1 MVLDHFFPVD
11 LRVENEATSLI
22 SAGFKVEILSIAPYK
37 DSKSI
42 HFKEILVHQVSVSKF
57 ASKKMRGLAGMVPWL
72 DMVIAS
78 NVKRLLRKSSYDI
91 IHFHDLYTFGAA
103 KWIKKVTSATIIGD
117 LHENYVDVLDDYEWV
132 KKFPNRYLVNKKKWK
147 KKELEYLS
155 EMDKVIVVNEGM
167 KNKTLEKNVP
177 EEDILVVE
185 NMLNK
190 TLFDSYEIDT
200 SIINRFNGRFNL
212 LYIGGFISNRGLE
225 HVIEG
230 MSLLQH
236 NKDIHLILVGD
247 GVMMSNLRSL
257 VHTLGL
263 DSNVHFEGWQNQ
275 DKMKSYIKVSKA
287 GLIPFKRSEQTDNS
301 SPNKLF
307 QYMYYGLPIISTD
320 CISIKNIVEK
330 DKVGIVYESE
340 NIRAFANSILRL
352 YNAKDEASLYSK
364 NAKKVVSEKY
374 NWDLAVKE
382 MINMYNNLN

>member
-132 KKFPNRYLVNKKKWK
+132 KKFTNRYLVNKKKWK

-320 CISIKNIVEK
+320 CISIKNIVEN